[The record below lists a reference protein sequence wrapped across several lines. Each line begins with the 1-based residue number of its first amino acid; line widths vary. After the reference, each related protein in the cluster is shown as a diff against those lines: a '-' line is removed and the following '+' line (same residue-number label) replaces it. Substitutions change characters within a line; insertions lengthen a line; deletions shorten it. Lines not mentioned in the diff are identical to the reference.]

1 MQNKKTKLTEKQV
14 DKLQDKFEKIEL
26 KDIQKDYETQVPF
39 FVWLF
44 EVGLILAIP
53 INLILLFAQ
62 NQTAFTIIQKLVFTG
77 FFCFTLYGMIKRKKW
92 AWYLWLIWPV
102 LYFISD
108 LVYKETIYLPAEII
122 IVILITLIV
131 LWHKDYFTK

>member
-1 MQNKKTKLTEKQV
+1 MANRKTKPTEKQL
-14 DKLQDKFEKIEL
+14 DKIQDRLEKIEL
-26 KDIQKDYETQVPF
+26 KSIQKDYETQTPF

-44 EVGLILAIP
+44 KVGLILAIP

-62 NQTAFTIIQKLVFTG
+62 SQTAFTIIQKLVFTG

-92 AWYLWLIWPV
+92 AWYLWLMWPV
-102 LYFISD
+102 LYLVSD
-108 LVYKETIYLPAEII
+108 VIYKETVYLPAEII
-122 IVILITLIV
+122 IAILVILIV